1 LSALDTQ
8 AIKALAITM
17 DDGLDL
23 LGRSGGG
30 SGGTSRASSEHG
42 GASSEGMTRRREAHE
57 RALAASQQRP
67 SSGSEYVT
75 GIAKRV
81 DRLIEVALARA
92 RACTRVISL
101 GPTPALSRGLLA
113 SYVACGCEAEHDL
126 SDGYILGGQRAGWG
140 PGRGRRRASAWQRRQ
155 GEEKA

>member
-1 LSALDTQ
+1 
-8 AIKALAITM
+8 M

-57 RALAASQQRP
+57 RTLAASQQRP

-92 RACTRVISL
+92 RASS
-101 GPTPALSRGLLA
+101 PLA
-113 SYVACGCEAEHDL
+113 HLPRCLAVA
-126 SDGYILGGQRAGWG
+126 
-140 PGRGRRRASAWQRRQ
+140 
-155 GEEKA
+155 